1 MDRSDPQLPIQFTET
16 TEPASRV
23 KLAKIL
29 DRARERQ
36 EREAIAAGLPEWP
49 EKARGIPNGALRSSM
64 FGVVRKGARDYLKRQ
79 KIASVDGLTL
89 IFNGPRLTQ
98 YHLDVW
104 EQCLHIARV
113 DGTGKII
120 RFTAYSFL
128 KSIGRSTGKSDR
140 EWLKGALLDLAS
152 SVVEVTDG
160 RKAYFG
166 PLIHHG
172 VRDEVTKEYIIEINP
187 RLALLYGVDGWTR
200 VEFAQRQALRK
211 QPLAQWLHGFYSTHA
226 NPYPY
231 KVETLRRL
239 CGSETKELFHFRA
252 ELRDALAKLAEATGW
267 SWAIDP
273 QDLVRVLRR
282 GGIAPMGQGDSAEH
296 AKGRTGDSADAV
308 R

>member
-1 MDRSDPQLPIQFTET
+1 MDRSDPQLPIQFAET
-16 TEPASRV
+16 SGPASSV
-23 KLAKIL
+23 KIARIL
-29 DRARERQ
+29 DRVRERQ
-36 EREAIAAGLPEWP
+36 EREAIAAGLPDWP
-49 EKARGIPNGALRSSM
+49 EKARGIPNGALRSSL

-89 IFNGPRLTQ
+89 VFNGPRLTQ

-152 SVVEVTDG
+152 SVVEISDG
-160 RKAYFG
+160 RRAYFG

-200 VEFAQRQALRK
+200 IEFAQRQALRK

-226 NPYPY
+226 QPYAY
-231 KVETLRRL
+231 RVETIKRL

-252 ELRDALAKLAEATGW
+252 ELRDALGKLSNTTGW
-267 SWAIDP
+267 ACSIDG
-273 QDLVRVLRR
+273 QDLVRI
-282 GGIAPMGQGDSAEH
+282 G
-296 AKGRTGDSADAV
+296 KTTGDSADRAGG
-308 R
+308 

>member
-1 MDRSDPQLPIQFTET
+1 MDRSCPQLPIQFTET
-16 TEPASRV
+16 TEPASN
-23 KLAKIL
+23 AKIARIL
-29 DRARERQ
+29 DQVRERQ
-36 EREAIAAGLPEWP
+36 EREAIAAGLPDWP
-49 EKARGIPNGALRSSM
+49 EKARGIPNGALRSSL

-79 KIASVDGLTL
+79 KIASVEGLTL
-89 IFNGPRLTQ
+89 VFNGPRLTQ

-152 SVVEVTDG
+152 SVVEISDG
-160 RKAYFG
+160 RRAYFG

-200 VEFAQRQALRK
+200 IEFAQRQALRK

-226 NPYPY
+226 QPYAY
-231 KVETLRRL
+231 KVETIKRL

-252 ELRDALAKLAEATGW
+252 ELRDALAKLSITTGW
-267 SWAIDP
+267 SCSIDG
-273 QDLVRVLRR
+273 QDLVRI
-282 GGIAPMGQGDSAEH
+282 G
-296 AKGRTGDSADAV
+296 KTTGDSTDRAGG
-308 R
+308 

>member
-1 MDRSDPQLPIQFTET
+1 MDRSDPQLPIQFAET
-16 TEPASRV
+16 SGPASSV
-23 KLAKIL
+23 KIARIL
-29 DRARERQ
+29 DRVRERQ
-36 EREAIAAGLPEWP
+36 EREAIAAGLPDWP
-49 EKARGIPNGALRSSM
+49 EKARGIPNGALRSSL

-89 IFNGPRLTQ
+89 VFNGPRLTQ

-152 SVVEVTDG
+152 SVVEISDG

-200 VEFAQRQALRK
+200 IEYAQRQALRK

-226 NPYPY
+226 QPYAY
-231 KVETLRRL
+231 KVETIKRL

-252 ELRDALAKLAEATGW
+252 ELRDALGKLSNTTGW
-267 SWAIDP
+267 SCSING
-273 QDLVRVLRR
+273 QDLVRI
-282 GGIAPMGQGDSAEH
+282 G
-296 AKGRTGDSADAV
+296 KTTGDSADRAGG
-308 R
+308 